1 MRGFL
6 TFWNVLGLLAFS
18 LGAFVYWKSTGKET
32 TGALPLP
39 SESEAR
45 ANTLTLVLHRPD
57 PPQGFVKEAETL
69 SLAPGESPEGRALA
83 AWAEATQSPRP
94 RALFRLG
101 QALVVDLPGNFAQGL
116 DATGEVFRLYSLAY
130 TLLATFPEAEEVRF
144 LVEGKPTPGLAHL
157 DLQKPIRLP

>member
-1 MRGFL
+1 MRGLF
-6 TFWNVLGLLAFS
+6 TFWNVLGLLIFA
-18 LGAFVYWKSTGKET
+18 LGAFVYWKSAGKEA

-39 SESEAR
+39 SEGEAK
-45 ANTLTLVLHRPD
+45 ANALVLVLHRPD
-57 PPQGFVKEAETL
+57 PPRGFLKETETL
-69 SLAPGESPEGRALA
+69 TLAPGESPEGRALA

-94 RALFRLG
+94 RALFRTG
-101 QALVVDLPGNFAQGL
+101 KTLVVDLPANFAQGL
-116 DATGEVFRLYSLAY
+116 DATGEAFRLYSLAY